1 MILLLLL
8 LMLIVLMNDYAR
20 DADES
25 RNDGVNCEHSY
36 DMLRDDAYDEATTAA
51 NYDNLM
57 VMVMT
62 I

>member
-1 MILLLLL
+1 
-8 LMLIVLMNDYAR
+8 MLIVLMNDYAR

-25 RNDGVNCEHSY
+25 RNDGVNDEHSY
-36 DMLRDDAYDEATTAA
+36 DMHRDDAYDEAATPAT
-51 NYDNLM
+51 YDNMM

>member
-1 MILLLLL
+1 
-8 LMLIVLMNDYAR
+8 MLIVLMNDYAR

-36 DMLRDDAYDEATTAA
+36 DMHRDDAYDEATTAA

-57 VMVMT
+57 VMVMS